1 MLIDKM
7 RLVRLMLALAA
18 MFLVSPAIAQVMPD
32 GPILSAADL
41 RASQDLSG
49 QWTWSIDPYRDGQA
63 GFHGGD
69 VGEGHRRFDDTDV
82 ARVRLAKPLALYEYD
97 MDVAPTA
104 ILPSSWLTHTKQMR
118 YYQGLVWY
126 QRRFDAVIDRGKR
139 NFLRF
144 GALNYSAEVWLNGT
158 RLGRHEGGFTPFAF
172 EVTGILREKGNRLV
186 VAADSQ
192 RSEVDVPPPVTDW
205 ETYGGITRDVRL
217 HSVPGT
223 FVDDAW
229 VRMTADGAIVATIR
243 LNGEGGLNLPVR
255 LAIPELGIIRTA
267 VAGDEGEVSFR
278 FASPKR
284 LVRWSPDRPQ
294 LYRVEI
300 AAGEDR
306 WHDIVGFR
314 TVSLRGSEILL
325 NGQPIFLRGISLHE
339 EEFGAEPS
347 RVVSH
352 IEAEQL
358 LGLAKEGLNAN
369 FVRLAHYPHGEA
381 MLRAADRLGLIVWSE
396 IPVYWR
402 IAFDDPQVLKKTRQM
417 LAEMILRD
425 RNRAAIAMWSVGN
438 ETPVSEARNGF
449 MVQLA
454 DDVRQLDPNR
464 LVTAALLTGR
474 EQRGEKRV
482 VTISDPLV
490 DAVDILAVNTYFGWY
505 GSDRL
510 EDIGSLVWDLPGN
523 KPFLFSE
530 FGAGAKFGLR
540 EHGSSPAKFTEDYQA
555 NYYRATLGMADE
567 IPSLA
572 GMSPWILKDFRSPRR
587 QLPGVQDGWNR
598 KGLISETGE
607 RKMAF
612 EVLASW
618 YQHKREECFKRES
631 EAEGVC
637 R

>member
-1 MLIDKM
+1 MLIGKM
-7 RLVRLMLALAA
+7 RLVRLLLALAA
-18 MFLVSPAIAQVMPD
+18 TLLVSPAFAQVMPN
-32 GPILSAADL
+32 GPVLSAADL

-82 ARVRLAKPLALYEYD
+82 AGVRAAKPLALYEYD
-97 MDVAPTA
+97 MDAASVAT
-104 ILPSSWLTHTKQMR
+104 LPSSWLTHSAQMR
-118 YYQGLVWY
+118 HYQGLVWY
-126 QRRFDAVIDRGKR
+126 QRRFDAILDPGKR
-139 NFLRF
+139 TFLRF
-144 GALNYSAEVWLNGT
+144 GAVNYAAEVWLNGT
-158 RLGRHEGGFTPFAF
+158 RLGTHEGGFTPFAF
-172 EVTGILREKGNRLV
+172 EVTGLLREKGNRLV

-192 RSEVDVPPPVTDW
+192 RSDRDVPPPVTDW

-217 HSVPGT
+217 HTVSGT

-229 VRMTADGAIVATIR
+229 VRMAADGTIAASVR
-243 LNGEGGLNLPVR
+243 LNGEDRANLPVR

-267 VAGDEGEVSFR
+267 VAGATGEASFR

-284 LVRWSPDRPQ
+284 LVRWSPERPR
-294 LYRVEI
+294 LYRVELS
-300 AAGEDR
+300 AGDDR

-314 TVSLRGSEILL
+314 TVTLRGSEILL
-325 NGQPIFLRGISLHE
+325 NDRPIFLRGISLHE
-339 EEFGAEPS
+339 EELGAEPS
-347 RVVSH
+347 RMVLH
-352 IEAEQL
+352 ADAEKL

-402 IAFDDPQVLKKTRQM
+402 IAFDDPQVLEKTRRM

-454 DDVRQLDPNR
+454 NDVRQLDPDR

-482 VTISDPLV
+482 VTISDPLA

-510 EDIGSLVWDLPGN
+510 EDIGSLVWDLPEN

-540 EHGSSPAKFTEDYQA
+540 EGGLSPGKFTEDYQA
-555 NYYRATLGMADE
+555 NYYRATLAMADE

-598 KGLISETGE
+598 KGLVSETGE
-607 RKMAF
+607 RKLAF
-612 EVLASW
+612 DVLAQW
-618 YQHKREECFKRES
+618 YRSKAA
-631 EAEGVC
+631 EA